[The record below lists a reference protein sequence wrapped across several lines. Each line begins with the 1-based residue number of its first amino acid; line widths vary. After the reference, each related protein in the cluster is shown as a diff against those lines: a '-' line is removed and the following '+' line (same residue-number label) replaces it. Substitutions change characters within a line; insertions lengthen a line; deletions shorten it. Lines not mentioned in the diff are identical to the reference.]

1 MSTLKNIIENKYFVT
16 FITSVIIINAITL
29 GLETSKNIKKDYG
42 VYLSLIDIIALTIF
56 TIELLAKITVY
67 RFRFFRDGWNIFDFI
82 IVVVSLIP
90 ASGPFS
96 VLRAFRIFRTLR
108 LLSVVPSMKRIIQ
121 AIFISIPGIL
131 SVGTIIILIFYI
143 SSVLTTTFFGDK
155 FYEWFG
161 TVGNSMYT
169 LFQIMT
175 LESWSMGIVRPVM
188 KEFPLAWLF
197 FVPFI
202 LVTTFAVLNL
212 FIGIIVDAMQQI
224 ANDGDTEVK
233 LTEKDLHKKI
243 INIEKQLKEITKTL
257 ENKK

>member
-1 MSTLKNIIENKYFVT
+1 MQSIKKIIENKYFVT
-16 FITSVIIINAITL
+16 FVTIVIIINAITL
-29 GLETSKNIKKDYG
+29 GLETSPEIKAEFG
-42 VYLSLIDIIALTIF
+42 VILSLIDKIALTIF
-56 TIELLAKITVY
+56 TIELITKILVY
-67 RFRFFRDGWNIFDFI
+67 KLRFFKDGWNVFDFL
-82 IVVVSLIP
+82 IVAVSLIP

-108 LLSVVPSMKRIIQ
+108 LLSIVPSMKRIIQ

-143 SSVLTTTFFGDK
+143 SSVLTTTFFGER

-161 TVGNSMYT
+161 TIGNSMYT

-202 LVTTFAVLNL
+202 LVTTFAILNL

-224 ANDGDTEVK
+224 SKDGSHE
-233 LTEKDLHKKI
+233 EKKSELDLQKKI
-243 INIEKQLKEITKTL
+243 ISMEIQLKEITKL
-257 ENKK
+257 LNNKK

>member
-1 MSTLKNIIENKYFVT
+1 
-16 FITSVIIINAITL
+16 
-29 GLETSKNIKKDYG
+29 
-42 VYLSLIDIIALTIF
+42 
-56 TIELLAKITVY
+56 
-67 RFRFFRDGWNIFDFI
+67 
-82 IVVVSLIP
+82 
-90 ASGPFS
+90 
-96 VLRAFRIFRTLR
+96 
-108 LLSVVPSMKRIIQ
+108 
-121 AIFISIPGIL
+121 
-131 SVGTIIILIFYI
+131 
-143 SSVLTTTFFGDK
+143 
-155 FYEWFG
+155 
-161 TVGNSMYT
+161 MYT

-224 ANDGDTEVK
+224 ANDGDKEVK
-233 LTEKDLHKKI
+233 LTETDLHKKI